1 MAVLNGLALMPL
13 LLIQVRQSRLMS
25 DMLQFSVLTGVFVV
39 LMIIGIYLVFKYLRP
54 RQDNSPAA
62 AARAE
67 FEKTKEAL
75 LLAAQAKKA
84 AHEADESARRSAE
97 VEEKER
103 ELLRANVDPAQY
115 IGRTCPLCGLEM
127 MDDQELVI
135 DPYTG
140 AAYHFSSFLND
151 WPAGQERPK
160 YVYRYPQGTVLRSAD
175 LLRQF

>member
-1 MAVLNGLALMPL
+1 VANNLMAFLPL
-13 LLIQVRQSRLMS
+13 LLLQQTQLAS
-25 DMLQFSVLTGVFVV
+25 DMLQFFVTTGLVVVV
-39 LMIIGIYLVFKYLRP
+39 LIVGIYLAFRYLRP
-54 RQDNSPAA
+54 SQDNSPSTAV
-62 AARAE
+62 RAE

-84 AHEADESARRSAE
+84 AHEADESARRQLE
-97 VEEKER
+97 VDEKER

-135 DPYTG
+135 DPYSG

-151 WPAGQERPK
+151 WPVGLERPK
-160 YVYRYPQGTVLRSAD
+160 YLYRYPQGTVIKSAD